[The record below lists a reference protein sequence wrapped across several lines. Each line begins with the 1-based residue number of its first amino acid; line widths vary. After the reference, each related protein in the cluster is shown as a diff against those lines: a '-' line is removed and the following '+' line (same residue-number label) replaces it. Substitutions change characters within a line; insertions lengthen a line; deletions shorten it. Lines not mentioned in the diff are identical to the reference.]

1 MLKRLNELERTVV
14 AVQLEVK
21 AVLRYQST
29 SNGQPDHTPE
39 ANLEVNLG
47 ITVPLQK
54 NTDES
59 IVRLQAPTGSG
70 VAALLKVRG
79 RQHAVDREPFAR
91 SLAMVA
97 NAINKGQTGSEKFV
111 FGRRPGTTALRESLH
126 AISVARKDATNDS
139 GSKDAAN
146 SYTATISSNFPGS
159 TAAGGDLTHLTLKA
173 TTLDHAQNK
182 IVRTHNDTAK
192 KFFARGVQQVT
203 TLSSEGK
210 PCLSCEQQAVGDS
223 GVAAA
228 VFNAFATPDAIS
240 MPYSGPGNLSAG
252 LSSDALADSAQK
264 DVLKALLGLGKV
276 TTGSVE
282 NTASVVF
289 NTALRGWLQ
298 TALDG
303 LATMHSLASCSVK
316 QEGLPPPHPAVVD
329 GQTHS
334 AAVAAFEFVDTT
346 TANAKASITLAGND
360 GAMGHAELLD
370 GEDAVAAPAADVFS
384 SAHGNVGS
392 SSTAAPAVNLVTES
406 GPNAEPSLTPDTTVA
421 AAPDI
426 GLISGNA
433 AKMYT
438 EAEVKMVFLSEVETA
453 GLAYLR
459 TTVWKDRSS
468 ALAIEHGQGRFK
480 LHEKVP
486 QMGWLK
492 KADDDWD
499 ASESDFETFD
509 EYVDKALGLDV
520 DEQQRDRDF
529 YWKVLMQEAYWVMHS
544 VMENCSIEDARS
556 LVSDIEE
563 RRSSRWTRAKPST
576 KAVQSNPSPDAA
588 DEAADVGQV
597 LAKPQRDTISPAPVS
612 EHTSNA
618 GRPMIS
624 RRSSGRLSVEPA
636 TQNNDFSNVD
646 IACTDTDWEKEGE
659 PNALEAT
666 KVIEKGELVF
676 QEVLGA
682 GIGDAS
688 KGEYESRFESSSP
701 FTKWA
706 TLSKGS
712 FFIKLI
718 DENTTYPS
726 TVHMVNHADR
736 KASSHSGSGP
746 NCKVTAEDPKDNL
759 CLVKFTALRRIA
771 AGEELTYDYQ
781 VGEIKSSVQ
790 IPLFP
795 KTLSRQC
802 KRTANECPAR
812 FSHPD
817 PDIRTQMCVNKTKKN
832 GDCFFSSV
840 ARQLELDTFY
850 LNSADKEDFQ
860 EFGLDERAFRTE
872 TGEWTQREVR
882 EGLRN
887 FMTTSVHQSELN
899 EIKEDYDITKDALA
913 DDNPELRSRMK
924 TRSRQGGDAFALT
937 FEEMAESITN
947 DGIWASPPIVVLV
960 QKMLRADLWWKKV
973 EIGKDGK
980 QVIHKWCCQTH
991 DRAPAPKFPRP
1002 STRAMYMVL
1011 TADTRAQ
1018 NTEHYDSLEPEVD
1031 SAAAQSSGDSNTNG
1045 KKRKANGPPLTDVEM
1060 SQRRARR
1067 LVIAQN
1073 LVVQEKAAAEER
1085 DRVFAATLQQMI
1097 DDENAKKAVAVAKDE
1112 APRATRPKRAVKT
1125 KSQPQGQ
1132 KSKRSKQ
1139 TNDKT
1144 DDK

>member
-1 MLKRLNELERTVV
+1 LLKRLNELERTVV

-21 AVLRYQST
+21 AVLRCQST

-203 TLSSEGK
+203 TLSSEGE

-303 LATMHSLASCSVK
+303 LATMHSLVSCSVK

-392 SSTAAPAVNLVTES
+392 SSTAAPA
-406 GPNAEPSLTPDTTVA
+406 
-421 AAPDI
+421 
-426 GLISGNA
+426 GL
-433 AKMYT
+433 
-438 EAEVKMVFLSEVETA
+438 
-453 GLAYLR
+453 
-459 TTVWKDRSS
+459 
-468 ALAIEHGQGRFK
+468 Q
-480 LHEKVP
+480 
-486 QMGWLK
+486 
-492 KADDDWD
+492 
-499 ASESDFETFD
+499 
-509 EYVDKALGLDV
+509 
-520 DEQQRDRDF
+520 
-529 YWKVLMQEAYWVMHS
+529 
-544 VMENCSIEDARS
+544 
-556 LVSDIEE
+556 
-563 RRSSRWTRAKPST
+563 
-576 KAVQSNPSPDAA
+576 
-588 DEAADVGQV
+588 
-597 LAKPQRDTISPAPVS
+597 QRDTISPAPVS

-887 FMTTSVHQSELN
+887 FMTTSGHQSELN

-913 DDNPELRSRMK
+913 DDNPELRSGMK
-924 TRSRQGGDAFALT
+924 TRSRQGGDALT

-947 DGIWASPPIVVLV
+947 DGKWASPPIVALV

-1045 KKRKANGPPLTDVEM
+1045 KKRKANGPALTDVEM
-1060 SQRRARR
+1060 SQRLARR

-1085 DRVFAATLQQMI
+1085 DRVFAAQLQQMI